1 MTLDDAITYYSDLAN
16 ECQKKAHIE
25 SNDYMDL
32 KDEAA
37 ECQQLAEWLNE
48 LKYLRERIDWLLE
61 CL

>member
-16 ECQKKAHIE
+16 ECQRKAHIE

-48 LKYLRERIDWLLE
+48 HW
-61 CL
+61 